1 MSVNINKVI
10 MAGNI
15 TRDPEVKFLE
25 NERCVC
31 SFSLAVNESYKD
43 KNGEKKE
50 NVTFIDCEAWGRT
63 AELVGQYLKKGSPC
77 FIEGKLKLEKWDD
90 KDGNKRSKL
99 KVVADSVQF
108 LSSGKKDEAER
119 LPSEDAASKSQR
131 SYESYMPEIGK
142 DGFAVGESPA
152 ATTKP
157 RRPAPA
163 PVGDDEPPF

>member
-10 MAGNI
+10 IAGNI

-43 KNGEKKE
+43 KNGERKE
-50 NVTFIDCEAWGRT
+50 SVTFIDCEAWGRT
-63 AELVGQYLKKGSPC
+63 AELIGQYLRKGSPC

-90 KDGNKRSKL
+90 KDGNKRSKF

-108 LSSGKKDEAER
+108 LNSGKKDEAER
-119 LPSEDAASKSQR
+119 LPGEGVVVRDVASPKRPAASGGGS
-131 SYESYMPEIGK
+131 
-142 DGFAVGESPA
+142 F
-152 ATTKP
+152 
-157 RRPAPA
+157 
-163 PVGDDEPPF
+163 DEPPFNRYYGADA